1 MRQRSFL
8 LLLGFVSPL
17 AIGGGAVLDGCQTVV
32 QVATGGDGAGARGT
46 GDFDGG
52 GGGGG
57 GASFDAQPD
66 YVDPG
71 CPDAG
76 PPIMMLDCN
85 PYDPSGGDCP
95 PGQGCYIFSD
105 PPQTVCGQ
113 ETYGAACAPEGSG
126 TQGAPCG
133 GSQQCSGG
141 FTCVVTGSGNQ
152 CCLLCEL
159 QGSMGCPD
167 GLVCEPIDVQGFGGC
182 L

>member
-8 LLLGFVSPL
+8 LLVGFACPL
-17 AIGGGAVLDGCQTVV
+17 ATFGGAALGGCQTVI
-32 QVATGGDGAGARGT
+32 AEASGGGGAGAGRT
-46 GDFDGG
+46 GVSPDGG
-52 GGGGG
+52 FGA
-57 GASFDAQPD
+57 GASFDARND
-66 YVDPG
+66 YEDPG

-76 PPIMMLDCN
+76 PPISMLMCD
-85 PYDPSGGDCP
+85 PYHQNNGNCP
-95 PGQGCYIFSD
+95 PGEACYIFSD
-105 PPQTVCGQ
+105 PPATVCGV
-113 ETYGAACAPEGSG
+113 ETYGAGCGAEGPG

-133 GSQQCSGG
+133 GSGDCAAS

-159 QGSMGCPD
+159 QGSMGCPG